1 MRHETV
7 GEAADNLAAWLEGV
21 HWLDSEKPEQAR
33 DEVLQ
38 VVGAIAG

>member
-1 MRHETV
+1 
-7 GEAADNLAAWLEGV
+7 V